1 MTSDGQAGT
10 YFKYFER
17 QPADSY
23 PNMMNFLS

>member
-1 MTSDGQAGT
+1 MTLMNRAGT

-23 PNMMNFLS
+23 ANMMKFPS